1 MTTPL
6 DLGVHALRTAYRAGT
21 LDVRQVVEEVLK
33 RIAHAGEDKVWI
45 SRPTDSALRDRAAAL
60 EARRG
65 EFDRLPLYGI
75 PFAVKDNIDVAG
87 MATTAACPG
96 FAYEAKESAEV
107 VRRLTDAG
115 AIVIGKT
122 NLDQFATG
130 LVGVRSPYG
139 VPRNPFNADYIP
151 GGSSSGSAVA
161 VSSGLVSFSLGTDT
175 AGSGRVPAGFNNI
188 VGLKPTP
195 GLFSSEGVVP
205 ACRSL
210 DCVSVFALCCAD
222 ANAVLG
228 VACTPRATPAIGK
241 TFRFGVPAPL
251 EFFGDGAYAALY
263 AQAIETLKALG
274 GTEVEFDYAPFRDA
288 AQLLYSG
295 PWVAERTAAV
305 GAFIE
310 SADDKAEVWPTT
322 RQIVLG
328 GRAYSA
334 VDAFEGQYRLAAL
347 KARAAVEMEGLDFL
361 ALPTAGTIYKVADL
375 VREPVLYN
383 SHLGHYTNFVNFF
396 GLSGLALPFGFRA
409 DGMPFGVTLIG
420 RAFAERALL
429 AFGVRWQRAVPLPL
443 GRTASQ
449 LPPADTD
456 PAVAEDRVSIAVRP
470 HERPATERPAH
481 RTRRPPRARGQDRP
495 GLSPL
500 CPSRRSTPAAGP
512 GARCGQWRCHRT
524 GSVEPAERQGR
535 RLRDQDPGTA
545 RARHRGPGRRL
556 RRSGFSLREL
566 RRFQRTRHH
575 LARRLAGL
583 YEKPCSL
590 MPHLPSRPG
599 DRCDTRP
606 VGAQCRRP
614 RGDREA
620 ATTSW

>member
-456 PAVAEDRVSIAVRP
+456 PAVAEDRVSIAVVGAHMSGLPLNGQLTELGGRL
-470 HERPATERPAH
+470 ERAGKTAPVYRLYALPGG
-481 RTRRPPRARGQDRP
+481 PPQRP
-495 GLSPL
+495 GLV
-500 CPSRRSTPAAGP
+500 RVADNG
-512 GARCGQWRCHRT
+512 GAI
-524 GSVEPAERQGR
+524 
-535 RLRDQDPGTA
+535 
-545 RARHRGPGRRL
+545 
-556 RRSGFSLREL
+556 EL
-566 RRFQRTRHH
+566 
-575 LARRLAGL
+575 
-583 YEKPCSL
+583 EVWS
-590 MPHLPSRPG
+590 LPS
-599 DRCDTRP
+599 DR
-606 VGAQCRRP
+606 VGAFATKIPAPLGLGTVALADGSGVLGFLCESYAVSSARDITSLGGWRAYMKSL
-614 RGDREA
+614 A
-620 ATTSW
+620 A

>member
-222 ANAVLG
+222 ADAVLG

-456 PAVAEDRVSIAVRP
+456 PAVAEDRVSIAVVGAHMSGLPLNGQLTELGGRL
-470 HERPATERPAH
+470 ERAGKTAPVYRLYALPGG
-481 RTRRPPRARGQDRP
+481 PPQRP
-495 GLSPL
+495 GLV
-500 CPSRRSTPAAGP
+500 RVADNG
-512 GARCGQWRCHRT
+512 GAI
-524 GSVEPAERQGR
+524 
-535 RLRDQDPGTA
+535 
-545 RARHRGPGRRL
+545 
-556 RRSGFSLREL
+556 EL
-566 RRFQRTRHH
+566 
-575 LARRLAGL
+575 
-583 YEKPCSL
+583 EVWS
-590 MPHLPSRPG
+590 LPS
-599 DRCDTRP
+599 DR
-606 VGAQCRRP
+606 VGAFATKIPAPLGLGTVALADGSGVLGFLCESYAVSSA
-614 RGDREA
+614 REITSLGGWRAYMKSLA
-620 ATTSW
+620 A

>member
-347 KARAAVEMEGLDFL
+347 KARAAVEMESLDFL

-443 GRTASQ
+443 GRTASL

-456 PAVAEDRVSIAVRP
+456 PAVAEDRVSIAVVGAHMSGLPLNGQLTELGGRL
-470 HERPATERPAH
+470 ERAGKTAPVYRLYALPGG
-481 RTRRPPRARGQDRP
+481 PPQRP
-495 GLSPL
+495 GLV
-500 CPSRRSTPAAGP
+500 RVADNG
-512 GARCGQWRCHRT
+512 GAI
-524 GSVEPAERQGR
+524 
-535 RLRDQDPGTA
+535 
-545 RARHRGPGRRL
+545 
-556 RRSGFSLREL
+556 EL
-566 RRFQRTRHH
+566 
-575 LARRLAGL
+575 
-583 YEKPCSL
+583 EVWS
-590 MPHLPSRPG
+590 LPS
-599 DRCDTRP
+599 DK
-606 VGAQCRRP
+606 VGAFATKIPAPLGLGTVALADGSGVLGFLCESYAVSSARDITSLGGWRAYMKSL
-614 RGDREA
+614 A
-620 ATTSW
+620 A